1 MKTTL
6 WTIMLLCAINNI
18 SAQVKSQVK
27 ESFELTSI
35 AFRLAGAEEYIN
47 NTIPGY
53 TADIDNYFS
62 KYREH
67 KLISYIKKIR
77 EEQGIAYDA
86 VPAATGCIE
95 IKRGKVIIDPQ
106 CDASKISMIDSRWTE
121 ESFRTFVRL
130 LNDFYRQT
138 KFKDFYTLHRGL
150 YDIAETRLNTILV
163 DLNAEWFKSMFG
175 EGPENTIVVAS
186 LCNGPGNYAF
196 NGITKG
202 EKRGIVIGCST
213 DKEGN
218 PAYSRFLITV
228 IVHELLH
235 HYTNPCL
242 AQYWSQIDSASQ
254 IIYPHVKEK
263 MAKLA
268 YGSTNSTMIE
278 WFNNLL
284 TIMYFKDNPN
294 RGFTATHL
302 TAWRQHEGFI
312 WMERSMTFMEHFR
325 NHRNLYSTIKDFM
338 PEIGQPSGI
347 AEGLQGTRRDVKAQ
361 ADILAVQSLSGF
373 LTAVSLIQSVH
384 MCGQVLGACQHPLKD
399 TGLDVAYFHNFNLFK
414 CQCEYKGRNHERQ
427 ARPVHWQE

>member
-1 MKTTL
+1 MVELANYKNKTFVLLDFWASWCMPCLKEIPKMKEVYKKYNEKGLTIIGISLDRVKDSWSEAIRKYNLNVWPQILSSETNEKDEKENNLSYLYNCDAIPFYVLIDKEGKVVAKWEHIIKRQYMKTTL

-294 RGFTATHL
+294 R
-302 TAWRQHEGFI
+302 
-312 WMERSMTFMEHFR
+312 
-325 NHRNLYSTIKDFM
+325 
-338 PEIGQPSGI
+338 
-347 AEGLQGTRRDVKAQ
+347 
-361 ADILAVQSLSGF
+361 
-373 LTAVSLIQSVH
+373 
-384 MCGQVLGACQHPLKD
+384 
-399 TGLDVAYFHNFNLFK
+399 
-414 CQCEYKGRNHERQ
+414 
-427 ARPVHWQE
+427 

>member
-284 TIMYFKDNPN
+284 TIMYLVSFVNYTASDFDNVLKEYDNKEPYITDIFPISNSILPLGIDTIQIRFSKPMFGAYGIRPLDDKRISPPYTDYQPFWKDKYTFCIILDRSKLEKGKTYGFKLN
-294 RGFTATHL
+294 RAFFQSEKTYPMK
-302 TAWRQHEGFI
+302 EDFPY
-312 WMERSMTFMEHFR
+312 TF
-325 NHRNLYSTIKDFM
+325 KM
-338 PEIGQPSGI
+338 PDE
-347 AEGLQGTRRDVKAQ
+347 
-361 ADILAVQSLSGF
+361 
-373 LTAVSLIQSVH
+373 
-384 MCGQVLGACQHPLKD
+384 
-399 TGLDVAYFHNFNLFK
+399 
-414 CQCEYKGRNHERQ
+414 
-427 ARPVHWQE
+427 